1 MKLKSIFIQALLAA
15 CLFLFACKKTVEG
28 ESQNWENNSAKVM
41 KLKQRY
47 PQFQAPID
55 EQFNIAKAKWDE
67 AQSISGEE
75 QKIAAMSAA
84 NGLIY
89 SSFITSL
96 DDMDSKKSQMRDLQ
110 LKLRNLRGPQEV
122 SYRASGSIS
131 ECDQAISMIDMTL
144 GRGATTVNEAESVL
158 TILKNSVDNSI
169 KHSNDVI
176 TYANDLERKKQE
188 EEKKTQT
195 NNGTNNTNN
204 TNNTS
209 TGTENTTTTPAAVT
223 CKYCGTSNTGG
234 TTCSGCK
241 APL

>member
-1 MKLKSIFIQALLAA
+1 MKLNSLFIRALLVA

-28 ESQNWENNSAKVM
+28 ESQNWESNSARVM

-110 LKLRNLRGPQEV
+110 QKLRNLRGPQEV
-122 SYRASGSIS
+122 SYRASSSIS

-188 EEKKTQT
+188 EEKKAQT
-195 NNGTNNTNN
+195 NNGTNNTN
-204 TNNTS
+204 TS
-209 TGTENTTTTPAAVT
+209 TSTENSTTTTPAAVT